1 MFLTV
6 LISGLGA
13 FSIGYT
19 TGFTNIS
26 SSLLLFTILISFDE
40 FYCRSTF
47 VLDSL
52 EA

>member
-1 MFLTV
+1 V

-13 FSIGYT
+13 FSIGYV

-26 SSLLLFTILISFDE
+26 SSLLLFTIFISFEED
-40 FYCRSTF
+40 YWRSTF